1 MPSMMPAPICWRAG
15 ASPRNAY
22 RPWPARRSR
31 PDDTAPARPP
41 SEIRPWPPAARCARI
56 AADGSLTMGTVM
68 LRRASIGSMA
78 AAAMLVSAFG
88 AQALDDSKYPDWRG
102 QWRRINLVSG
112 PASFDPT
119 KTVGPGQ
126 QAPLIPEYQAI
137 HKAALADMDA
147 GGFGID
153 RTNSCFSPGMPRI
166 MNVYTIME
174 VLITPEATH
183 ILINNIRD
191 NRRIYTDGRDWP
203 KNEIDPSFAGYS
215 IGRWIDSTGSGRYDT
230 LEVETR
236 GFKGPRFYDDTGL
249 PLQQDNQTIVR
260 ERLYTDATDRD
271 VMHDSITVIDHALT
285 RPWSAVKNYR
295 RTLEAHPYWSENS
308 CVEENQH
315 VRIGP
320 ESYMLSGDGL
330 LMPVKKGQPPPDL
343 RYFKSAQ

>member
-1 MPSMMPAPICWRAG
+1 MLWRG
-15 ASPRNAY
+15 
-22 RPWPARRSR
+22 
-31 PDDTAPARPP
+31 
-41 SEIRPWPPAARCARI
+41 
-56 AADGSLTMGTVM
+56 
-68 LRRASIGSMA
+68 SIGA
-78 AAAMLVSAFG
+78 IILTAAMLAATCG
-88 AQALDDSKYPDWRG
+88 AQALDEKYPDWHG

-126 QAPLIPEYQAI
+126 NAPLIPEYQAI
-137 HKAALADMDA
+137 HKAALADMEA

-166 MNVYTIME
+166 MNVYTVME
-174 VLITPEATH
+174 ILVTPEATH

-203 KNEIDPSFAGYS
+203 EKEIDPSFAGYS
-215 IGRWIDSTGSGRYDT
+215 IGRWIDTAGQGRYDA

-249 PLQQDNQTIVR
+249 PLHKDNQTIVR
-260 ERLYTDATDRD
+260 ERLYEDASDHNIL
-271 VMHDSITVIDHALT
+271 HDAITVIDHALT
-285 RPWSAVKNYR
+285 RPWSAIKNYR
-295 RTLEAHPYWSENS
+295 RTLEAHPYWPENS

-320 ESYMLSGDGL
+320 ESYMLSADGL

>member
-1 MPSMMPAPICWRAG
+1 MP
-15 ASPRNAY
+15 
-22 RPWPARRSR
+22 
-31 PDDTAPARPP
+31 
-41 SEIRPWPPAARCARI
+41 
-56 AADGSLTMGTVM
+56 
-68 LRRASIGSMA
+68 RRASIGSFVAVA
-78 AAAMLVSAFG
+78 AILVSTLG

-166 MNVYTIME
+166 MNLYTVME
-174 VLITPEATH
+174 ILIVQDAVH

-203 KNEIDPSFAGYS
+203 QGEIDPSFAGYS
-215 IGRWIDSTGSGRYDT
+215 IGRWIDTAGNGRYDT
-230 LEVETR
+230 LEIETR

-249 PLQQDNQTIVR
+249 PLHKDNQTIVR
-260 ERLYTDATDRD
+260 ERLYTDAADRD
-271 VMHDSITVIDHALT
+271 VMHDALTVIDHALT

-315 VRIGP
+315 VRIGA

-343 RYFKSAQ
+343 RYFKTAK